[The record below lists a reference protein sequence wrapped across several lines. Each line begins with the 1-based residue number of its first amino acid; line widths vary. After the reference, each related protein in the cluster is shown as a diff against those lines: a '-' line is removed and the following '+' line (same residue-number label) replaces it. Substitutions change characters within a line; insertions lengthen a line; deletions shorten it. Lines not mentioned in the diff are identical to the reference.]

1 MTKAAPP
8 RRLLLKKCDGNQ
20 EDVNAFDPSSRSTKA
35 HFPLQQEQSSKEDA
49 DPFESRRACRHT
61 SLEEL
66 LDLEL
71 DLILPVTAIPAPT
84 SNQLPVCAA
93 NEELEADVDSVSLEL
108 LAMQSP
114 HGENQQWL
122 SEEDEQDANSVP
134 SVITVRPEEQSPR
147 PTVKGA
153 SASRKPMALHLVSPT
168 AFVPSFPPS
177 PSQSSTDED
186 YGLASPMALPD
197 TPSQS
202 QSGITL
208 TWDLAPTSPTYEDTY
223 TRAGTSRGFAQSK
236 SVQRPERRT
245 PRFSAA
251 ARAATPNPRNHG
263 SYAPDRATARI
274 TRSALPTLPEGRGKA
289 RHGGI
294 YSLLLKNKSGKQEP
308 MLVEDAHNSDGMTQA
323 PSVSK
328 ASACKQKH
336 GERTEMNRIFGKKK
350 AEAPSVNVSDV
361 GGKVDARIT
370 DLDMKIEK
378 LDQELRKHREQM
390 KKTRGPALN
399 TVKQRA
405 MQTLKRKKMFE
416 AQRDKLTAQS
426 FNIEQASFAI
436 DTSRDTISTVAAMKS
451 AAVQLKAET
460 QKIDISELEDVQDDM
475 ADLMEDMNE
484 IQEIMGRSY
493 GIGDEIDEDEL
504 EAELEG
510 LEEEWAEEEA
520 LGEEAESAP
529 SYLAPAQHHELPAA
543 PSGILDSGTT
553 ARATDEFGLPV
564 ASYST

>member
-197 TPSQS
+197 TPSQ
-202 QSGITL
+202 
-208 TWDLAPTSPTYEDTY
+208 E
-223 TRAGTSRGFAQSK
+223 
-236 SVQRPERRT
+236 
-245 PRFSAA
+245 
-251 ARAATPNPRNHG
+251 
-263 SYAPDRATARI
+263 
-274 TRSALPTLPEGRGKA
+274 
-289 RHGGI
+289 
-294 YSLLLKNKSGKQEP
+294 
-308 MLVEDAHNSDGMTQA
+308 
-323 PSVSK
+323 
-328 ASACKQKH
+328 
-336 GERTEMNRIFGKKK
+336 ERTEMNRIFGKKK